1 MKNEVLYLIKS
12 RDRFKIGYTS
22 NLKKRINTYLTHNP
36 DTELL
41 AYKQGSRTDE
51 KDLHIKYKKYLIANS
66 EWMIIPKEEIKNI
79 LRDFEENSYLKFN
92 MIINLKN
99 VDDLINLDGN
109 LIRLLFCIAY
119 CEELS
124 LFDKDEEG
132 CFYNNKLFK
141 DHIREANLDL
151 TDGAIDVYV
160 SQLTKQGF
168 LIKKC
173 KGCYML
179 NPNYFFK
186 GRVRDAAQMS
196 LTLEFDPK
204 NK

>member
-22 NLKKRINTYLTHNP
+22 NLKKRLNTYLTHNP
-36 DTELL
+36 DIELL
-41 AYKQGSRTDE
+41 AYKQGNKNDE
-51 KDLHIKYKKYLIANS
+51 KELHIKYKKYLIEKS
-66 EWMIIPKEEIKNI
+66 EWMIIPKEEIKDI
-79 LRDFEENSYLKFN
+79 LKDFEENSCLKSSI
-92 MIINLKN
+92 MVNLKSIDN
-99 VDDLINLDGN
+99 LINLDGN
-109 LIRLLFCIAY
+109 LIRLLLCIVY

-124 LFDKDEEG
+124 LLDKDEEC

-141 DHIREANLDL
+141 NHIREANLDL